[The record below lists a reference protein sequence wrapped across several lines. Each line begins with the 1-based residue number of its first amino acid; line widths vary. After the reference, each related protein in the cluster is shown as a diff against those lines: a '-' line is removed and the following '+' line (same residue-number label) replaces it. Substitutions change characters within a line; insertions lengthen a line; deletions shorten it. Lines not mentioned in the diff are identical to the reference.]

1 MLLELCK
8 AASFFVSILALYQA
22 SIYALFQ
29 PGAGWRERLLLA
41 FLRLAFAAWVCL
53 VSGLVFTFPTRTNP
67 ERGKKLS
74 STLPVRLFVWGSACI
89 VALFVCSWFLGDL
102 AENAAPFISD
112 RTLQQF

>member
-22 SIYALFQ
+22 SIYAFFV

-53 VSGLVFTFPTRTNP
+53 VSGLVFTFPLRTNP
-67 ERGKKLS
+67 ERGRKLS
-74 STLPVRLFVWGSACI
+74 STLPVRLFMWGGACI
-89 VALFVCSWFLGDL
+89 VALFFCSWYLTDL
-102 AENAAPFISD
+102 AQDAAPFISS